1 MTITKLNTMQ
11 SSFGTMQTEKQKQ
24 SSIDA
29 ERFYPKSIAF
39 SSELYDKISMRRLP
53 KSNYSSNYITNS
65 FVLRNI

>member
-1 MTITKLNTMQ
+1 
-11 SSFGTMQTEKQKQ
+11 MQTEKQRQ